1 MSKMLMVT
9 MIFTILVII
18 MSIQFSYERINNI
31 YSICYKGIKSKNLD
45 LFVEGLITLLISLCF
60 GTFIFLC

>member
-18 MSIQFSYERINNI
+18 MSIQF
-31 YSICYKGIKSKNLD
+31 CYKGIKSKNLD

-60 GTFIFLC
+60 GAFIFLC

>member
-1 MSKMLMVT
+1 MSKMLMVR
-9 MIFTILVII
+9 MVCTILVII
-18 MSIQFSYERINNI
+18 MSIQF
-31 YSICYKGIKSKNLD
+31 CYKGIKSKNLD

>member
-9 MIFTILVII
+9 MVFTILVII
-18 MSIQFSYERINNI
+18 MSIQF
-31 YSICYKGIKSKNLD
+31 CYKGIKSKNLD

-60 GTFIFLC
+60 GAFIFLC

>member
-9 MIFTILVII
+9 LIFTVLVII
-18 MSIQFSYERINNI
+18 MSIQF
-31 YSICYKGIKSKNLD
+31 CYKGIKSKNLD

>member
-9 MIFTILVII
+9 MVFTILVII
-18 MSIQFSYERINNI
+18 MSIQF
-31 YSICYKGIKSKNLD
+31 CYKGIKSKNLD

-60 GTFIFLC
+60 GVFIFLC

>member
-9 MIFTILVII
+9 MVFTILVII
-18 MSIQFSYERINNI
+18 MSLQF
-31 YSICYKGIKSKNLD
+31 CYKGIKSKNLD

-60 GTFIFLC
+60 GAFIFLC

>member
-18 MSIQFSYERINNI
+18 MSIQF
-31 YSICYKGIKSKNLD
+31 CYKGIKSKNLD
-45 LFVEGLITLLISLCF
+45 LFVEGLIILLISLCF